1 MTQEVEVA
9 RPVDR
14 PLCGLTPGRRF
25 RNQAFKEELA
35 RKLEMRGGPI
45 NGGKY
50 KNTGCLQHWLVL
62 FLGDENFL
70 KTNYLSCKGTQGTA
84 SNCWLGAFS
93 VIVKSELLFSY
104 SGATYAVVGLHY
116 KSQSNSLLVM
126 SWIHGPITAA
136 LEKEIVLKM
145 KLRFLFFWMLW
156 IYFRN
161 QELPEGVIREWIKNI
176 TLSLFSILSSIL
188 KNM

>member
-1 MTQEVEVA
+1 MRFAEMTQEVEVA

-93 VIVKSELLFSY
+93 VIVTSELLFLY

-126 SWIHGPITAA
+126 S
-136 LEKEIVLKM
+136 
-145 KLRFLFFWMLW
+145 
-156 IYFRN
+156 
-161 QELPEGVIREWIKNI
+161 
-176 TLSLFSILSSIL
+176 
-188 KNM
+188 